1 MRTLAFMAW
10 LLITPLACD
19 VSLAATIYRCG
30 TVGNEY
36 SQTPCP
42 DGQRLKV
49 DDSRTPEQHM
59 QARVLATHTRDLGL
73 ALERDRLAKEAA
85 FRPPR
90 AGNLSSSVTPQ
101 TVEKP
106 ARAKVHKLKK
116 KRSAHAPATVP
127 AVLRTDRTQPGA
139 R

>member
-73 ALERDRLAKEAA
+73 ALERDRLAKE
-85 FRPPR
+85 
-90 AGNLSSSVTPQ
+90 
-101 TVEKP
+101 
-106 ARAKVHKLKK
+106 HKLKK
-116 KRSAHAPATVP
+116 KRSARAPATVP